1 MINIT
6 NNFSHM
12 SYCAC
17 VLYSNQI
24 DWVIIDQ
31 GTYSLGEIHYTDE
44 KIVCALLDWG
54 KFYDLYL
61 QNEVPYTFFNHFT
74 YCEPASSSNQNDWYI
89 IAQGKYSCR
98 EVHYKYE
105 EHVGSITWCMSIWW
119 FVISKSGNIY
129 IFFLMPHIA
138 SNNIICT
145 NLINDDGCPWMWKNA
160 YRVCKS
166 SFPALIV
173 TCQVSTDKCQ

>member
-1 MINIT
+1 MWSNFVWCLDCKKKLSQNRQHSMINIT

-31 GTYSLGEIHYTDE
+31 GTYSLGEIHYTAE

-61 QNEVPYTFFNHFT
+61 QNETPYTFFNHFT

-129 IFFLMPHIA
+129 FFFLMPHIA
-138 SNNIICT
+138 SYIYIYIYIIYYM
-145 NLINDDGCPWMWKNA
+145 LI
-160 YRVCKS
+160 
-166 SFPALIV
+166 L
-173 TCQVSTDKCQ
+173 